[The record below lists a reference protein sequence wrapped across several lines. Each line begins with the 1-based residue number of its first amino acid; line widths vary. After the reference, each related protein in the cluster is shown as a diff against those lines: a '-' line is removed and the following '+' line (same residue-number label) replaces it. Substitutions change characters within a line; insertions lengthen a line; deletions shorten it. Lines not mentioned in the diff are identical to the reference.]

1 MLRVEILDRAAAGFA
16 VALAQVTPDQ
26 WGQPT
31 GNEGWSVRHLV
42 DHVVGGNRM
51 AVAIMAGGSREDGLA
66 QFARS
71 SDDVEVVAAFDESRR
86 ELAEAFAPA
95 GALDRI
101 VAHPAMAMPG
111 RQLLGFR
118 ITEYA
123 LHGWDLATTIGADD
137 HIDHDV
143 LLALLALL
151 EPMADILPTTGMFG
165 SGPSGTLPPDASL
178 QHRVLDLSGRSIG

>member
-1 MLRVEILDRAAAGFA
+1 
-16 VALAQVTPDQ
+16 
-26 WGQPT
+26 
-31 GNEGWSVRHLV
+31 
-42 DHVVGGNRM
+42 
-51 AVAIMAGGSREDGLA
+51 
-66 QFARS
+66 
-71 SDDVEVVAAFDESRR
+71 
-86 ELAEAFAPA
+86 
-95 GALDRI
+95 
-101 VAHPAMAMPG
+101 MAMPG